1 MCRNI
6 STDVHELARRQRETN
21 NNIHRQLASPVCLC
35 HLAPKMF
42 LYTNPSKTLN
52 SGTNII
58 MVSPSQL
65 LKMMKTM
72 LFGDKVSLFHFLWAQ
87 ISLRPPR
94 LLHHLLLIMLLQ
106 MIRTMPQPSLSSS
119 SHHLQVVIPIVGC
132 EMFSLAL
139 FSAWCQT
146 RGDVWGEIWSYLSFH
161 LVYVFE
167 HLACN
172 KYAMNSWIFM

>member
-58 MVSPSQL
+58 MVSPFQL
-65 LKMMKTM
+65 LKMM
-72 LFGDKVSLFHFLWAQ
+72 LFGDRVSLFHLLRAQ
-87 ISLRPPR
+87 ISLRPTR
-94 LLHHLLLIMLLQ
+94 LLRLHLVMPLH
-106 MIRTMPQPSLSSS
+106 MIRTSP
-119 SHHLQVVIPIVGC
+119 
-132 EMFSLAL
+132 
-139 FSAWCQT
+139 
-146 RGDVWGEIWSYLSFH
+146 
-161 LVYVFE
+161 
-167 HLACN
+167 
-172 KYAMNSWIFM
+172 